1 MIRQPLAE
9 VFGFPITN
17 LSADAQYYRDNQL
30 CRFTKKSCTKDKA
43 DDPLGTCSIYHSDK
57 PVITCPMRFRED
69 GIIFRDAAEFFFD
82 PNTTWTA
89 ISEVRLHDAQG
100 QTAGNIDI
108 VLVAHDDQGQILDFG
123 AIEIQ
128 SVYISGN
135 VRVIFQD
142 YIADPQNYLTK
153 DWSSQPNY
161 PRPDFLSSSRKRL
174 APQLIYKGGILHQW
188 KKKLAVVLDQSF
200 FNTLPKLPVV
210 TRKDAEMVWLVYDL
224 DRNINPFRLRKVDE
238 IYTKFQD
245 ALETI
250 VQPTAGDFNAF
261 ITMLRTKLDKRIL

>member
-1 MIRQPLAE
+1 MTRQPLVE

-17 LSADAQYYRDNQL
+17 LSAEAQDYRNKKL
-30 CRFTKKSCTKDKA
+30 CRFTKKPCTKYKA
-43 DDPLGTCSIYHSDK
+43 YDPLGTCSIYHSDK

-82 PNTTWTA
+82 PNITWTA
-89 ISEVRLHDAQG
+89 ISEVRLHNAQG

-108 VLVAHDDQGQILDFG
+108 VLVAHDNQGQILDFG

-135 VRVIFQD
+135 VRGLF
-142 YIADPQNYLTK
+142 QNYIK
-153 DWSSQPNY
+153 DPKNYLEENWSIQPNY

-200 FNTLPKLPVV
+200 FSTLPKLPAV
-210 TRKDAEMVWLVYDL
+210 TKKDAEMVWLVYDL
-224 DRNINPFRLRKVDE
+224 DRNTNPFRLSKVSE
-238 IYTKFQD
+238 TYTKFQD
-245 ALETI
+245 ALDTI
-250 VQPTAGDFNAF
+250 IQPTAGDFKAF
-261 ITMLRTKLDKRIL
+261 ITMIRTKLGKSSR